1 MLEGRLLNE
10 RYVVKKLIGGGGM
23 ANVYLGFDNI
33 LEREVAIKVLRL
45 EYSNDEEFIT
55 RFHRE
60 AQSATSLSHPNIVNI
75 YDVGEEDDIYYMVME
90 YVEGLTLKEYIQR
103 YAPIS
108 VDDAV
113 DIMLQIMSAIEH
125 AHANHIVHRDI
136 KPQNILINADRTAKV
151 TDFGIALALTATS
164 LTQTNSV
171 LGSVHYLSPEQA
183 RGGTANRKSDIYSLG
198 IVMYELL
205 TGRIP
210 FTGQSAVSIALKHL
224 ESPLPSMRDW
234 DPLIPQ
240 SLENIVL
247 KATTKDPFQRY
258 QRVTDFEKDLETSLD
273 PDRINEQPYSP
284 PSEPGDQTKAI
295 PIITD
300 GQLST
305 EQTMVNHQVNHDT
318 TRPAESSLAQ
328 EEKAQPKKKM
338 SKKKKALIWVASIF
352 SVIVGAILVALFVLP
367 SMTQPDDIE
376 VEDFVEMHVDE
387 VIDRL
392 TELNL
397 EYKIEDDYSEEIEPE
412 YVVSTDPEAGTI
424 VKEGTVITLFVSQG
438 SEPIAFDNYV
448 GQSFDQTEPLL
459 IQKGF
464 APENIQRID
473 SYSNEFTEGQI
484 ISQQPSEDSKVIPAE
499 TVVIFEVSIGE
510 RKVELENLETMTIEA
525 ATQYLRDRGLIA
537 NITEE
542 HSSDIR
548 EGVVIRHSPQAGEEL
563 ETGSIVNLVV
573 SLGEEELS
581 PITHTLKV
589 TVPYT
594 GDVNLPEP
602 EPEPDE
608 NGKNEEDGE
617 ETETVEAPRPV
628 SQQVRIYISDMNNE
642 LTDLYE
648 QVSINS
654 DTEFTIRLVIA
665 PNSNATY
672 KIERDDQVI
681 VQKTIAYDEVEGG

>member
-45 EYSNDEEFIT
+45 EYSNDDEFIT

-90 YVEGLTLKEYIQR
+90 YVDGLTLKEYIQR
-103 YAPIS
+103 FGPIS
-108 VDDAV
+108 IDDAV
-113 DIMLQIMSAIEH
+113 DIMLQITSAIEH

-136 KPQNILINADRTAKV
+136 KPQNILINDDRTVKV

-224 ESPLPSMRDW
+224 ESPLPSMREW

-258 QRVTDFEKDLETSLD
+258 QRVIDFEKDLETALD
-273 PDRINEQPYSP
+273 PDRINEQPFIP

-295 PIITD
+295 PIIMD
-300 GQLST
+300 NQLT
-305 EQTMVNHQVNHDT
+305 NEQTIANQQMSQDT
-318 TRPAESSLAQ
+318 TRPIGVKDSQ
-328 EEKAQPKKKM
+328 TKQPRPKKKKM
-338 SKKKKALIWVASIF
+338 SKKKKVAIWLSSIF
-352 SVIVGAILVALFVLP
+352 VVIVGAILVALFVLP
-367 SMTQPDDIE
+367 ALTQPDDIE
-376 VEDFVEMHVDE
+376 LEDFTEMHVDD
-387 VIDRL
+387 VIERL
-392 TELNL
+392 EELNL
-397 EYKIEDDYSEEIEPE
+397 DYEIEEIFSEDIE
-412 YVVSTDPEAGTI
+412 AEHVESTDPEAGSI
-424 VKEGTVITLFVSQG
+424 VKEGSIITLFVSQG
-438 SEPIAFDNYV
+438 IEPVPLSDYE
-448 GQSFDQTEPLL
+448 GQSYSQVERLL

-464 APENIQRID
+464 APENIQRVD
-473 SYSNEFTEGQI
+473 SHSSEFTEGQI
-484 ISQQPSEDSKVIPAE
+484 ISQQPEAGSQVNPADTVI
-499 TVVIFEVSIGE
+499 VFEVSIGE
-510 RKVELENLETMTIEA
+510 RKVVLEDLEDMTIQA
-525 ATQYLRDRGLIA
+525 ATQYLEDRGLIA
-537 NITEE
+537 NVTEE
-542 HSSDIR
+542 HSSTYS
-548 EGVVIRHSPQAGEEL
+548 EGRVIRHSPQAGEEL
-563 ETGSIVNLVV
+563 ESGSIVNLIV

-581 PITHTLKV
+581 PVTHTLKV

-594 GDVNLPEP
+594 GDANLPEP
-602 EPEPDE
+602 DE
-608 NGKNEEDGE
+608 GEDDEG
-617 ETETVEAPRPV
+617 EAPAPV

-648 QVSINS
+648 QSSINS

-665 PNSNATY
+665 PNSTATY

-681 VQKTIAYDEVEGG
+681 VQKTIAYDEVDGG

>member
-45 EYSNDEEFIT
+45 EYSNDDEFIT

-90 YVEGLTLKEYIQR
+90 YVDGLTLKEYIQR
-103 YAPIS
+103 FGPIS
-108 VDDAV
+108 IDDAV
-113 DIMLQIMSAIEH
+113 DIMIQITSAIEH
-125 AHANHIVHRDI
+125 AHENHIVHRDI
-136 KPQNILINADRTAKV
+136 KPQNILINSDRTVKV

-224 ESPLPSMRDW
+224 ESPLPSMREW

-258 QRVTDFEKDLETSLD
+258 QRVTDFEKDLETALD
-273 PDRINEQPYSP
+273 PDRINEQPFIP

-295 PIITD
+295 PIIMD
-300 GQLST
+300 NQLT
-305 EQTMVNHQVNHDT
+305 KKQTIANQQMSQDT
-318 TRPAESSLAQ
+318 THPIGVKDSQTKQPRP
-328 EEKAQPKKKM
+328 KKKKM
-338 SKKKKALIWVASIF
+338 SKKKKVVIWLSSIF
-352 SVIVGAILVALFVLP
+352 AVIVGAILVALFVLP
-367 SMTQPDDIE
+367 GLTQPDDIE
-376 VEDFVEMHVDE
+376 LEDFTEMHVDDVVE
-387 VIDRL
+387 RL
-392 TELNL
+392 EGLNL
-397 EYKIEDDYSEEIEPE
+397 YYEIEE
-412 YVVSTDPEAGTI
+412 VFSEDVEAEHVVSTDPEAETI

-438 SEPIAFDNYV
+438 VELVPLSNYE
-448 GQSFDQTEPLL
+448 GQSYSQVERLL

-464 APENIQRID
+464 APENIQRVD
-473 SYSNEFTEGQI
+473 SYSSEFTEGQI
-484 ISQQPSEDSKVIPAE
+484 MSQHPEAGSQVDPTNTVI
-499 TVVIFEVSIGE
+499 VFEVSIGE
-510 RKVELENLETMTIEA
+510 RKVVLENLENMTIQA
-525 ATQYLRDRGLIA
+525 ATQYLEDRGLIA
-537 NITEE
+537 NVTEE
-542 HSSDIR
+542 HSSTYS
-548 EGVVIRHSPQAGEEL
+548 EGRVIRHSPQAGEEL
-563 ETGSIVNLVV
+563 ESGSIVNLIV

-594 GDVNLPEP
+594 GDANIQ
-602 EPEPDE
+602 EPDE
-608 NGKNEEDGE
+608 DDEG
-617 ETETVEAPRPV
+617 EAPEPV

-648 QVSINS
+648 QSSINN

-665 PNSNATY
+665 PNSTATY

-681 VQKTIAYDEVEGG
+681 VQKTIAYDEVNGG

>member
-45 EYSNDEEFIT
+45 EYSNDDEFIT

-90 YVEGLTLKEYIQR
+90 YVDGLTLKEYIQR
-103 YAPIS
+103 FGPIS
-108 VDDAV
+108 IDDAV
-113 DIMLQIMSAIEH
+113 DIMIQITSAIEH
-125 AHANHIVHRDI
+125 AHENHIVHRDI
-136 KPQNILINADRTAKV
+136 KPQNILINSDRTVKV

-224 ESPLPSMRDW
+224 ESPLPSMREW

-258 QRVTDFEKDLETSLD
+258 QRVTDFEKDLETALD
-273 PDRINEQPYSP
+273 PDRINEQPFIP

-295 PIITD
+295 PIIMD
-300 GQLST
+300 NQLT
-305 EQTMVNHQVNHDT
+305 NEQTIANQQMSQDT
-318 TRPAESSLAQ
+318 TRPIGVKDSQ
-328 EEKAQPKKKM
+328 TKQPRPKKKKM
-338 SKKKKALIWVASIF
+338 SKKKKVVIWLSSIF
-352 SVIVGAILVALFVLP
+352 AVIVGAILVALFVLP
-367 SMTQPDDIE
+367 GLTQPDDIE
-376 VEDFVEMHVDE
+376 LEDFTEMHVDD
-387 VIDRL
+387 VIERL
-392 TELNL
+392 EELNL
-397 EYKIEDDYSEEIEPE
+397 EYDIEEIFSEDVE
-412 YVVSTDPEAGTI
+412 AEHVESTDPEAGSF
-424 VKEGTVITLFVSQG
+424 VKEGSVITLFVSQG
-438 SEPIAFDNYV
+438 VELVPLSDYE
-448 GQSFDQTEPLL
+448 GQSYSQVERLL

-464 APENIQRID
+464 APENIQRVD
-473 SYSNEFTEGQI
+473 SYSSEFTEGQI
-484 ISQQPSEDSKVIPAE
+484 MSQQPEAGSQVDPTDTVI
-499 TVVIFEVSIGE
+499 VFEVSIGE
-510 RKVELENLETMTIEA
+510 RKVVLENLEDMTIQA
-525 ATQYLRDRGLIA
+525 ATQYLEDRGLIA
-537 NITEE
+537 NVTEE
-542 HSSDIR
+542 HSSTYS
-548 EGVVIRHSPQAGEEL
+548 EGRVIRHSPQAGEEL
-563 ETGSIVNLVV
+563 ESGSIVNLIV

-594 GDVNLPEP
+594 GDANIQ
-602 EPEPDE
+602 EPDE
-608 NGKNEEDGE
+608 DDEG
-617 ETETVEAPRPV
+617 EAPEPV

-648 QVSINS
+648 QSSINN

-665 PNSNATY
+665 PNSTATY

-681 VQKTIAYDEVEGG
+681 VQKTIAYDEVNGG

>member
-75 YDVGEEDDIYYMVME
+75 FDVGEEDDIYYMVME
-90 YVEGLTLKEYIQR
+90 YVDGLTLKEYIQR

-113 DIMLQIMSAIEH
+113 DIMLQITSAIEH

-258 QRVTDFEKDLETSLD
+258 QRVTDFEKDLETALD

-305 EQTMVNHQVNHDT
+305 EQTIVNHQVKHDT
-318 TRPAESSLAQ
+318 TRPTQSSLAQ
-328 EEKAQPKKKM
+328 KEQAQQKKKM
-338 SKKKKALIWVASIF
+338 STKKKALIWVASIF
-352 SVIVGAILVALFVLP
+352 AVILGAILVALFVLP
-367 SMTQPDDIE
+367 KLTQPDDIE
-376 VEDFVEMHVDE
+376 LENFVDMHVDE
-387 VIDRL
+387 AIDRL

-397 EYKIEDDYSEEIEPE
+397 DYKIEEVYSEEVEADHVE
-412 YVVSTDPEAGTI
+412 STDPEAGTI
-424 VKEGTVITLFVSQG
+424 VKEGSDITLFVSQG
-438 SEPIAFDNYV
+438 IEPITFTNYI
-448 GQSFDQTEPLL
+448 GQSFNQIERLL

-464 APENIQRID
+464 VPENIQRVD
-473 SYSNEFTEGQI
+473 SYSSEYSEGQI
-484 ISQQPSEDSKVIPAE
+484 ISQQPGEDSKVIPAE

-510 RKVELENLETMTIEA
+510 RKIELEDLEAMTVEA
-525 ATQYLRDRGLIA
+525 ATQYLQERGLIA

-542 HSSDIR
+542 HSSVIKQ
-548 EGVVIRHSPQAGEEL
+548 GIVIRHSPQAGEEL

-594 GDVNLPEP
+594 GAENV
-602 EPEPDE
+602 PEPDTA
-608 NGKNEEDGE
+608 EDDE
-617 ETETVEAPRPV
+617 DVDETEAIEAPTPV

-648 QVSINS
+648 QSSINS

-665 PNSNATY
+665 PNSTATY
-672 KIERDDQVI
+672 KVERDDQVI

>member
-45 EYSNDEEFIT
+45 EYSNDDEFIT

-90 YVEGLTLKEYIQR
+90 YVDGLTLKEYIQR
-103 YAPIS
+103 FGPIS
-108 VDDAV
+108 IDDAV
-113 DIMLQIMSAIEH
+113 DIMIQITSAIEH
-125 AHANHIVHRDI
+125 AHENHIVHRDI
-136 KPQNILINADRTAKV
+136 KPQNILINADRTVKV

-224 ESPLPSMRDW
+224 ESPLPSMREW

-258 QRVTDFEKDLETSLD
+258 QRVTDFEKDLETALD
-273 PDRINEQPYSP
+273 PDRINEQPFIP

-295 PIITD
+295 PIIMD
-300 GQLST
+300 NQLT
-305 EQTMVNHQVNHDT
+305 NEQTIANQQMSQDT
-318 TRPAESSLAQ
+318 TRPIGVKDSQ
-328 EEKAQPKKKM
+328 TKQPRPKKKKM
-338 SKKKKALIWVASIF
+338 SKKKKVVIWLSRIF
-352 SVIVGAILVALFVLP
+352 AVIVGAILVALFVLP
-367 SMTQPDDIE
+367 GLTQPDDIE
-376 VEDFVEMHVDE
+376 LEDFTEMHVDD
-387 VIDRL
+387 VIERL
-392 TELNL
+392 EELNL
-397 EYKIEDDYSEEIEPE
+397 EYDIEEIFSEDVE
-412 YVVSTDPEAGTI
+412 AEHVESTDPEAGSF
-424 VKEGTVITLFVSQG
+424 VKEGSVITLFVSQG
-438 SEPIAFDNYV
+438 VELVPLSDYE
-448 GQSFDQTEPLL
+448 GQSYSQVERLL

-464 APENIQRID
+464 APENIQRVD
-473 SYSNEFTEGQI
+473 SYSSEFTEGQI
-484 ISQQPSEDSKVIPAE
+484 ISQQPEAGSQVDPTDTVI
-499 TVVIFEVSIGE
+499 VFEVSIGE
-510 RKVELENLETMTIEA
+510 RKVVLENLEDMTIQA
-525 ATQYLRDRGLIA
+525 ATQYLEDRGLIA
-537 NITEE
+537 NVTEE
-542 HSSDIR
+542 HSSTYS
-548 EGVVIRHSPQAGEEL
+548 EGRVIRHSPQAGEEL
-563 ETGSIVNLVV
+563 ESGSIVNLIV

-594 GDVNLPEP
+594 GDANIQ
-602 EPEPDE
+602 EPDE
-608 NGKNEEDGE
+608 DDEG
-617 ETETVEAPRPV
+617 EAPEPV

-648 QVSINS
+648 QSSINN

-665 PNSNATY
+665 PNSTATY

-681 VQKTIAYDEVEGG
+681 VQKTIAYDEVNGG